1 LKTFKFIPFLTI
13 AAVLLYSCNTSLSS
27 QSTTTEFDIPQFF
40 KEEVQKLQTL
50 NPTVTKTV
58 SNDKSSESK
67 EIKIS
72 NWEKELAQFSTIDIN
87 KSGTEFLKESNGDTL
102 IYSTPTD
109 SKTKITV
116 KVIFNQKLPVEI
128 SIYKKTQNL
137 LFVNEETMNYNVGNS
152 YILDKKQYVKGM
164 GNNRYL
170 IKGIIH

>member
-1 LKTFKFIPFLTI
+1 LKTLKFIPFLSI

-87 KSGTEFLKESNGDTL
+87 KSGTELLKESNRDTL
-102 IYSTPTD
+102 IYSTPND

-116 KVIFNQKLPVEI
+116 KVIFNQNLPAEI

-152 YILDKKQYVKGM
+152 YILYKKQYVKGM